1 MWQSIGNAARVTV
14 ALFIR
19 QHLWKVLFIVN
30 LVLTF
35 FAVQAAFGSTKLF

>member
-14 ALFIR
+14 TLFLR

-35 FAVQAAFGSTKLF
+35 FAVQAILGSTKLF